1 MPRSR
6 FQKSEAVIDSSCL
19 RCLLI
24 LDRRFPRS
32 TLLHALFLRYAAVH
46 IPQHVW
52 NEVSRRGR
60 ARGQLQALL
69 RDYPLFKRCNVGSQY
84 DAQLLYDKQTN
95 PHARIDR
102 GEAEAI
108 VQARDRGLSDVLID
122 ERKGTAIARAHS
134 LNVRG
139 IAGLIKE
146 FKLNGMIRAAQPLF
160 EEIRRSGFWLSDSI
174 VDEIL
179 EELGEIGWTRESSD
193 S

>member
-24 LDRRFPRS
+24 LDRRFPQS
-32 TLLHALFLRYAAVH
+32 ALLRALFLRYAAVH

-60 ARGQLQALL
+60 SRSKLQGLL
-69 RDYPLFKRCNVGSQY
+69 RDYPLFKRCDVGSQY

-95 PHARIDR
+95 PSARIDR

-108 VQARDRGLSDVLID
+108 VQARERGLSDVLID
-122 ERKGTAIARAHS
+122 ERKGTRIARAHS
-134 LNVRG
+134 LNARG
-139 IAGLIKE
+139 IAGLIRE
-146 FKLNGMIRAAQPLF
+146 FKLNGMITAAQPLF
-160 EEIRRSGFWLSDSI
+160 EEIRQNGFWLRDDI
-174 VDEIL
+174 VEEIL
-179 EELGEIGWTRESSD
+179 RELGEIA
-193 S
+193 